1 MSKFNVGDKVRVV
14 KPEPYENYS
23 VGDLGVVVRDD
34 SDDMPIVDLESCGKR
49 IVYDKELELVV
60 QEGFKVGDYL
70 TEKDSE
76 VVWKVSSVAANGAVK
91 TEALIL
97 NSASDT
103 AGTIVI
109 EKHHQKEIIKATPEQ
124 IAAFDNHP
132 FWGVEE
138 DVESEE
144 VRSVSSTGAEKGVK
158 SSRFSLLPMEALTE
172 VANHYGVGAT
182 KYEDHNMRRG
192 YEWSKS
198 YDALMRHATQF
209 WSGEDR
215 DEETG
220 SKHLA
225 AVVFHALT
233 LMEFMETHPEF
244 DDRYKLES

>member
-1 MSKFNVGDKVRVV
+1 MS
-14 KPEPYENYS
+14 E
-23 VGDLGVVVRDD
+23 
-34 SDDMPIVDLESCGKR
+34 I
-49 IVYDKELELVV
+49 
-60 QEGFKVGDYL
+60 KVGQKWKLVREGAQAGHVAEITSVTEDYVYYRPGL
-70 TEKDSE
+70 YFPDGD
-76 VVWKVSSVAANGAVK
+76 WKKPTFLSNWEPV
-91 TEALIL
+91 
-97 NSASDT
+97 
-103 AGTIVI
+103 
-109 EKHHQKEIIKATPEQ
+109 
-124 IAAFDNHP
+124 
-132 FWGVEE
+132 
-138 DVESEE
+138 EE

-158 SSRFSLLPMEALTE
+158 RARFSLLPMEALTE

-244 DDRYKLES
+244 DDRYKLEK

>member
-1 MSKFNVGDKVRVV
+1 MTEIKVGQKYR
-14 KPEPYENYS
+14 YEGRAWGS
-23 VGDLGVVVRDD
+23 VQGTLIPVTGISGERIVTAPGTWDVRD
-34 SDDMPIVDLESCGKR
+34 L
-49 IVYDKELELVV
+49 
-60 QEGFKVGDYL
+60 FF
-70 TEKDSE
+70 
-76 VVWKVSSVAANGAVK
+76 
-91 TEALIL
+91 
-97 NSASDT
+97 
-103 AGTIVI
+103 
-109 EKHHQKEIIKATPEQ
+109 AT
-124 IAAFDNHP
+124 
-132 FWGVEE
+132 EE
-138 DVESEE
+138 DFISSGKPIGYVLVEDVDETAEE

-158 SSRFSLLPMEALTE
+158 RARFSLLPMEALTE

-244 DDRYKLES
+244 DDRYNLAK